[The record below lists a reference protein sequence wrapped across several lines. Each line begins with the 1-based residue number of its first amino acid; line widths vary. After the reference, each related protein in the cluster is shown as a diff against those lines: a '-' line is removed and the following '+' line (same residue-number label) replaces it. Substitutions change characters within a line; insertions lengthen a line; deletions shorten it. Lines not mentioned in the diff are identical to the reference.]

1 MINFLNSW
9 AQKIIV
15 VTIICSIIE
24 MSLPEGKNK
33 KYIKMV
39 SGIYVVFTIL
49 GPIISKINLKDDLK
63 IEKYL
68 EKFNN
73 NNVLETSINI
83 DNNQYIEE
91 VYKEKLCIEIM
102 NNISKLGYKTN
113 EINVEIETKDEKTYG
128 NILYLTLKIDKINNK
143 DEDKIKIEPV
153 VIGKEKVE
161 KDNKICEEEKEEI
174 KTYLE
179 KIYYID
185 KEKIN
190 IIRINCNLLNRN

>member
-1 MINFLNSW
+1 M
-9 AQKIIV
+9 
-15 VTIICSIIE
+15 
-24 MSLPEGKNK
+24 
-33 KYIKMV
+33 
-39 SGIYVVFTIL
+39 
-49 GPIISKINLKDDLK
+49 
-63 IEKYL
+63 
-68 EKFNN
+68 
-73 NNVLETSINI
+73 
-83 DNNQYIEE
+83 
-91 VYKEKLCIEIM
+91 
-102 NNISKLGYKTN
+102 
-113 EINVEIETKDEKTYG
+113 EIETKDDKTYG

-143 DEDKIKIEPV
+143 DKDKIKIEPV